1 MKREDVRKI
10 LPDIGDEQLNQ
21 LMDLHGTDITAKNT
35 IINEQKERLDKYG
48 NADPG
53 SLQAQ
58 VDSLT
63 KQLRDANEKHARE
76 LRDRDFDAALS
87 AAIAKKKGRSSK
99 AIRALLDVDS
109 LKQSKDTEKDIGAA
123 LDALEKSDSYL
134 FEAAAS
140 SAPFSAGTGTGAAKS
155 DPMAAFRSAAGI
167 TT

>member
-63 KQLRDANEKHARE
+63 KQLRD
-76 LRDRDFDAALS
+76 RDFDAALS

-134 FEAAAS
+134 FEAAAP